1 LRHVRTSHHAPT
13 GPTGPTAPPTLRLVA
28 GFVAASFL
36 ALYVSRLCPDLNLT
50 GDSAELVTAA
60 AVWGVPHPPGYPLYT
75 AIGHAFAALPTHSL
89 PWRVHLTSAVF
100 HAGAVGAVCMASFA
114 LTESLT
120 GAALAGFALGIS
132 RTFVLGSLYAE
143 VFPLNDLFFACLLAL
158 GLASRRSPQ
167 GAPPKGLFVFS
178 VCAGLAFSHHL
189 MLVLGAPA
197 LAMLVGGP
205 VGRLVRGHRWRALGL
220 GLALL
225 APLLIY
231 ALIPLAASR
240 APAISWGD
248 VHDAGSL
255 LRLVTRQDYG
265 GPFSATRT
273 PTSQPSLAR
282 LGAFA
287 SLVARSMGALS
298 IALALLGLGR
308 ELWKE
313 RTVGASLLLA
323 FLVPGPLFAWA
334 NALGTGSE
342 ETLAYFERF
351 TSMCHVA
358 LAVAVGSGVAF
369 LQSAV
374 GAKRYAALA
383 LSLAL
388 GLWGLD
394 GARRARDVDLSTD
407 RRGIAFAHDLVRA
420 TPDHSLILLSGD
432 EPGSA
437 ALYVCA
443 VEQACGRRIVLS
455 PGSLFLPWRMAQA
468 RARYPDLDIPWSAG
482 PALRRTHELAAAA
495 IDSRAVFVSP
505 TLFEKDPVLG
515 GAFSSLPDR
524 LLFRLWPHGT
534 ATQTEQEAFLAS
546 ARAMASKDGCE
557 GCSLAAPISPRP
569 SQDVEIAK
577 AYEAAFTNHAR
588 AARLLPG
595 AVELTAALDARSR
608 AFAAAIDQG
617 GGVSISR

>member
-1 LRHVRTSHHAPT
+1 MRRVRTSHAPT
-13 GPTGPTAPPTLRLVA
+13 GAATPRLVA
-28 GFVAASFL
+28 ALLAASFL

-75 AIGHAFAALPTHSL
+75 AIGHAFASLPTHSL

-100 HAGAVGAVCMASFA
+100 HASAVGAVCMATFA

-120 GAALAGFALGIS
+120 SAVFAGFALGIS
-132 RTFVLGSLYAE
+132 RTFMLGSLYAE

-158 GLASRRSPQ
+158 GLVARRAPR

-197 LAMLVGGP
+197 LAMLVAGP
-205 VGRLVRGHRWRALGL
+205 IGRSVRGHRGRALALGL
-220 GLALL
+220 AFF
-225 APLLIY
+225 APLLVY

-273 PTSQPSLAR
+273 PTSEPSLAR

-287 SLVARSMGALS
+287 SLVVTSMGALS
-298 IALALLGLGR
+298 IALAVLGLGH

-313 RTVGASLLLA
+313 RTVGVSLLLA

-334 NALGTGSE
+334 NKLGTGSE

-358 LAVAVGSGVAF
+358 LAVAFGSGVAL

-374 GAKRYAALA
+374 GAKRYPALA

-388 GLWGLD
+388 GLWALE
-394 GARRARDVDLSTD
+394 GAHRTRDVDLSTD
-407 RRGIAFAHDLVRA
+407 RRGIAFAHDLVLGS
-420 TPDHSLILLSGD
+420 PDRSLILLSGD

-443 VEQACGRRIVLS
+443 VEHACARRIVLS
-455 PGSLFLPWRMAQA
+455 PGSLFLPWRMEQA
-468 RARYPDLDIPWSAG
+468 RARYPDLDIPWSMG

-505 TLFEKDPVLG
+505 ALFEKDPALG
-515 GAFSSLPDR
+515 SAFSSLPDR
-524 LLFRLWPHGT
+524 LLFRLWPDGT
-534 ATQTEQEAFLAS
+534 PTETEQAAFLAS
-546 ARAMASKDGCE
+546 ARAMTSKDGCE
-557 GCSLAAPISPRP
+557 GCSITAPISPRP

-588 AARLLPG
+588 AARLSPSAG
-595 AVELTAALDARSR
+595 ELTAALGARSR